1 MRTLAELARDL
12 HAGATSSRGL
22 VEECLGRIA
31 DTAGEGR
38 RTFVKVHA
46 DTARAA
52 ADCYDRLRAHG
63 VKPSPYAGI
72 PVSIK
77 DLFDLAGDVTTAGST
92 VLRDQPRAEADAPAV
107 ARLRAAGFIPIG
119 RTNMTEFAYSG
130 LGLNPHYGT
139 PLNPFERARQR
150 IPGGSSSGAAIS
162 VTEQMCHGALGTDT
176 GGSCRIPAAFCG
188 IVGFKPTARRVPL
201 TGVFPLSQ
209 TLDSAGPLA
218 ASVECCAILDAFL
231 AAEPSPALA
240 AREVRGARLAVPQRY
255 VLDALD
261 AHVGRNFERALSR
274 LSRARAELI
283 ELPLAELDE
292 ISRINAK
299 GGFPAA
305 ESYALH
311 RQRLDTHRAQIDPR
325 VSMRILRGREQSAA
339 DYIDLFRARAD
350 LQQRC
355 DRHLAPFDAVVLPTC
370 AVIAPM
376 LAELESDEDYIRLN
390 LLAVRNSTVVNL
402 LDRCAVSIPCQEA
415 RSAPVGLT
423 LMGPNGGDRP
433 LLALAA
439 AVEALISPER
449 ALA

>member
-1 MRTLAELARDL
+1 MKTLAELARDL
-12 HAGATSSRGL
+12 RAGTTSSRGL
-22 VEECLGRIA
+22 VEECLARIA
-31 DTAGEGR
+31 NAAGEGQ
-38 RTFVKVHA
+38 RTFIKVHA

-52 ADCYDRLRAHG
+52 ADCCDRLRAHG
-63 VKPSPYAGI
+63 AQLSPFAGI

-92 VLRDQPRAEADAPAV
+92 VLRDQPRAEADAPSV

-130 LGLNPHYGT
+130 LGVNPHYGT
-139 PLNPFERARQR
+139 PLNPFERSRRR

-162 VTEQMCHGALGTDT
+162 ITEQMCHGALGTDT

-201 TGVFPLSQ
+201 DGVFPLSR
-209 TLDSAGPLA
+209 TLDSVGPLA

-231 AAEPSPALA
+231 AAESSPGLDTRA
-240 AREVRGARLAVPQRY
+240 VRGARLAVPQRY
-255 VLDALD
+255 VLDNLEP
-261 AHVGRNFERALSR
+261 HVARSFERALSQ

-283 ELPLAELDE
+283 ELPLIELDE

-311 RQRLDTHRAQIDPR
+311 RQRLDTQRAQMDPR
-325 VSMRILRGREQSAA
+325 VAMRILRGREQSAA

-350 LQQRC
+350 LERHTA
-355 DRHLAPFDAVVLPTC
+355 RHLAPFDAAVLPTC

-376 LAELESDEDYIRLN
+376 LAELESDEEYIRLN

-402 LDRCAVSIPCQEA
+402 LDRCAISIPCQEA
-415 RSAPVGLT
+415 GSAPVGLT
-423 LMGPNGGDRP
+423 LMGPPGGDRA

-439 AVEALISPER
+439 AVETLIRPKAEG
-449 ALA
+449 

>member
-12 HAGATSSRGL
+12 RAGATSSRGL

-46 DTARAA
+46 ETARAA

-63 VKPSPYAGI
+63 ALPSPYAGI

-139 PLNPFERARQR
+139 PLNPFERARRR

-162 VTEQMCHGALGTDT
+162 ITEQMCHGALGTDT

-201 TGVFPLSQ
+201 AGVFPLSES
-209 TLDSAGPLA
+209 LDSAGPLA

-231 AAEPSPALA
+231 AAEPSPALDT
-240 AREVRGARLAVPQRY
+240 REVRGVRLAVPQHY

-261 AHVGRNFERALSR
+261 AHVARNFERVLGQ

-283 ELPLAELDE
+283 ELPLAELEE
-292 ISRINAK
+292 ISQINAK

-311 RQRLDTHRAQIDPR
+311 RQRLDTQRAQIDPR

-350 LQQRC
+350 LKRRT

-376 LAELESDEDYIRLN
+376 LSELESDDEYIRLN
-390 LLAVRNSTVVNL
+390 LLAVRNSTVANL
-402 LDRCAVSIPCQEA
+402 LDRCAVSIPCHEA
-415 RSAPVGLT
+415 GSAPVGLT

-439 AVEALISPER
+439 AVETLISPKPV
-449 ALA
+449 AA